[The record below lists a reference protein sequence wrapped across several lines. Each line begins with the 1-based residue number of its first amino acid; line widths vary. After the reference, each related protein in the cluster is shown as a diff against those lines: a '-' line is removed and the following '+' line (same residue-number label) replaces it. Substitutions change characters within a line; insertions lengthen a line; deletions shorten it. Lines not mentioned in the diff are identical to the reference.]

1 MISPSS
7 SSSSSSSSNF
17 IRQPMCLLLHF
28 ICKYILMFSCFFDMS
43 DFSSLFIVMCRP
55 CFSLSLLYTV
65 KSSVY
70 DIKFSVASR
79 IFHVLSTLLYKCPAR
94 FKYVHMFLSICLDIH
109 VYMYAIQIHIL
120 WCMHMSS
127 TYVWCYLS

>member
-1 MISPSS
+1 
-7 SSSSSSSSNF
+7 
-17 IRQPMCLLLHF
+17 MCPVHMDMLCWCMHCMCHQSALHMYLHVYN
-28 ICKYILMFSCFFDMS
+28 ICIYSVFDMS

-109 VYMYAIQIHIL
+109 VYMYAIHIHIL
-120 WCMHMSS
+120 WCMHVIYICLVLPFMR
-127 TYVWCYLS
+127 